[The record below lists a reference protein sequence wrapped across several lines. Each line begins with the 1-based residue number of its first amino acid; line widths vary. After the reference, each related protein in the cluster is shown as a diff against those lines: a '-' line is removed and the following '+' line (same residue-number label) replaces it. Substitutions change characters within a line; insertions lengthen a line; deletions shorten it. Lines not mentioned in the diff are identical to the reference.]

1 MLNKKGQIT
10 IFVILAIVI
19 VIGGISYF
27 AFRDVISVEV
37 IPVSVEPVKIAILDC
52 IESKAEMAISILESS
67 GGYIET
73 PEFKP
78 GSRYQPFSSELDFIG
93 TSIPYWFYMSAANI
107 PKSQVPT
114 IESMEIEIAN
124 FLDEEIESCYLEDFR
139 DDGYLIDAE
148 TPRSSVII
156 SENYVDIN
164 VDMEVLVSRDNE
176 AGILKEHEMRLDTN
190 LGYLFNEAK
199 SIYDEEQRTFFLEN
213 YTIDVLRLYAPVDG
227 VELSCSPMSWQA
239 QEIYTDVKEALEENT
254 RQLSNRDAKED
265 YFNLNLESDADVK
278 FMYLKDWT
286 TYFEVNP
293 TNDNVLVAKP
303 VGKDQGMGI
312 LGFCYVPY
320 HFVYNLRHPVLV
332 QVSKDDETFQF
343 PMAVLI
349 EGNLP
354 RKSAGAQLD
363 LDIQEDICE
372 SKNSNMKLT
381 IYDEELD
388 LVDAQVSYECIGVS
402 CDIDYVQSSEEGM
415 SLPQCMNGVLRINA
429 DGYKPY
435 RDIVSSVD
443 DSIISIILEREY
455 NKDVSLIAAGTE
467 FNDKAIITFVSG
479 EFTKTLIYPQD
490 KEVSLFSGDYE
501 IQIYLYKESELKLES
516 TTTEEC
522 YTVPRSGLL
531 GLAGLTREECS
542 TVDVAEQ
549 VITDALIGGGN
560 ADYYF
565 SKDELKNSNTIELS
579 LDRIIVPETL
589 EELQQNYL
597 LFDVSEIEVNVL

>member
-107 PKSQVPT
+107 PKFQVPT

-156 SENYVDIN
+156 SENYIDIN

-402 CDIDYVQSSEEGM
+402 CDIDYVQNSEEGM

-549 VITDALIGGGN
+549 VITDVLIGGGN

>member
-139 DDGYLIDAE
+139 DDGYLIDVE

-156 SENYVDIN
+156 SENYIDIN

-402 CDIDYVQSSEEGM
+402 CDIDYVQNSEEGM

-443 DSIISIILEREY
+443 DSIISIVLEKEY
-455 NKDVSLIAAGTE
+455 DKDVSLIAAGTE

-549 VITDALIGGGN
+549 VITDVLIGGGN